1 MPGCETGASET
12 HRSERKRMF
21 ILLLEMKGGMRI

>member
-1 MPGCETGASET
+1 MPGCDIGPSET

-21 ILLLEMKGGMRI
+21 IMLLEMKGGMRI